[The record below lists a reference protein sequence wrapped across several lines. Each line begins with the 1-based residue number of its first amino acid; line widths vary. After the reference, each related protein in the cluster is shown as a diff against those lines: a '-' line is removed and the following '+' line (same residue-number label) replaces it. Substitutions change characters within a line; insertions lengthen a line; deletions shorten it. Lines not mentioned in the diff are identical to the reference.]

1 MHSAAVRRL
10 LGTEHREC
18 EFATTW
24 REYDLDPRTRALLDY
39 AEKLTLEPAAI
50 ADADIDEL
58 IAAGWAE
65 GGIREL
71 TRLIAFYNFTGR
83 LEAASGLPR
92 DEPDARGIDRFVG
105 QSRGSRDDLR

>member
-1 MHSAAVRRL
+1 VRRL
-10 LGTEHREC
+10 LGTEHRES

-24 REYDLDPRTRALLDY
+24 REYDLDAKTHALLEY
-39 AEKLTLEPAAI
+39 AEKLTAEPAAI
-50 ADADIDEL
+50 ADADVGSL
-58 IAAGWAE
+58 SAAGWDDE
-65 GGIREL
+65 GIRQL

-105 QSRGSRDDLR
+105 HA

>member
-1 MHSAAVRRL
+1 VRRL
-10 LGTEHREC
+10 LGTEHRDS

-24 REYDLDPRTRALLDY
+24 REYDLDPKTRALLEY
-39 AEKLTLEPAAI
+39 AEKLTVEPSMI
-50 ADADIDEL
+50 QDLDVDAL
-58 IAAGWAE
+58 TAAGWDDA
-65 GGIREL
+65 GIREL

-105 QSRGSRDDLR
+105 RV

>member
-1 MHSAAVRRL
+1 VRRL
-10 LGTEHREC
+10 LGTEHRDS

-24 REYDLDPRTRALLDY
+24 REFDLEPKTRALLEY
-39 AEKLTLEPAAI
+39 AEKLTTEPSTI
-50 ADADIDEL
+50 EDADVDAL
-58 IAAGWAE
+58 TAAGWDNV
-65 GGIREL
+65 GIREL

-105 QSRGSRDDLR
+105 RA

>member
-1 MHSAAVRRL
+1 MRRL
-10 LGTEHREC
+10 LGSEHRDS

-24 REYDLDPRTRALLDY
+24 REYDLDPKTRALLEY
-39 AEKLTLEPAAI
+39 TELLTMEPSAI
-50 ADADIDEL
+50 TDLAIDAL
-58 IAAGWAE
+58 TAAGWNDA
-65 GGIREL
+65 GIREL

-105 QSRGSRDDLR
+105 R

>member
-1 MHSAAVRRL
+1 MRRL
-10 LGTEHREC
+10 LGSEHRDS

-24 REYDLDPRTRALLDY
+24 REYDLDPKTRALLEY
-39 AEKLTLEPAAI
+39 TELLTMEPSA
-50 ADADIDEL
+50 L
-58 IAAGWAE
+58 TAAGWDDA
-65 GGIREL
+65 GIREL

-105 QSRGSRDDLR
+105 R

>member
-1 MHSAAVRRL
+1 MRRL
-10 LGTEHREC
+10 LGTEHRDS

-24 REYDLDPRTRALLDY
+24 REYDLAPKTQALLEY
-39 AEKLTLEPAAI
+39 AEKLTTEPSTI
-50 ADADIDEL
+50 EDADVDAL
-58 IAAGWAE
+58 VAAGWDVV
-65 GGIREL
+65 GIREL

-105 QSRGSRDDLR
+105 RA